1 MDMLSTLFIIDYGWL
16 KMHHVAYYLQIR
28 HLSHRLK
35 NNTIQ
40 TERTFCFIQWI
51 EDITV
56 VDMLMQMIL
65 EKLL

>member
-28 HLSHRLK
+28 HLSCRH
-35 NNTIQ
+35 TIQ
-40 TERTFCFIQWI
+40 TESRFCFIQWI